1 MRPKTT
7 LKHLGRQSRSAA
19 RLDVIPLPG
28 AGIGVTVERDLVVTL
43 TCTEFTSLCPV
54 TGQPDFG
61 VITIEYTPDRGLV
74 ETKSLKLWL
83 RRWRN
88 RAAFNEAIVVE
99 IVDLFFAQVKPVCAV
114 VTGVFNVRGGI
125 QPTATARRVRVS

>member
-1 MRPKTT
+1 MPRKTI

-19 RLDVIPLPG
+19 RLDIIALPG

-99 IVDLFFAQVKPVCAV
+99 IVDLFFAQVKPVCV
-114 VTGVFNVRGGI
+114 RVTGVFNVRGGI